1 VFEPATARTHDPRRL
16 GLGAAVIIAGYAI
29 VVALISAGVI
39 GDLVADD
46 VGPPPLVPRPIAL
59 GAMFMLPAAVAAI
72 GAVRRS
78 GPILTAAGVL
88 CLGQSFVAFSGV
100 TIPFV
105 VPAFLLLLILGAR
118 SPVTERPPR
127 ALAGALLVVALGIA
141 AWVAPAVLSETTCW
155 IARSTAD
162 GTITYTRIPVTD
174 TSTVGP
180 GEVAAG
186 CDGGDLT
193 FQGAGVAMVLWIGAV
208 AIAGLA
214 STGPSRPERQAD
226 GTA

>member
-1 VFEPATARTHDPRRL
+1 VTGRARDPRRL
-16 GLGAAVIIAGYAI
+16 GLGAAAIITGYAL

-39 GDLVADD
+39 GDLVSDD
-46 VGPPPLVPRPIAL
+46 VGPPPLIPRPLAL

-78 GPILTAAGVL
+78 GPILMAAGIL
-88 CLGQSFVAFSGV
+88 CLAQSFVAFSGV

-105 VPAFLLLLILGAR
+105 VPAFLLLILGAR
-118 SPVTERPPR
+118 SRVTETPSR

-155 IARSTAD
+155 IARSAAD
-162 GTITYTRIPVTD
+162 GTITYTRTPVTD
-174 TSTVGP
+174 ASTVGP

-193 FQGAGVAMVLWIGAV
+193 FEGAGVAMILWIGAV

-214 STGPSRPERQAD
+214 SMTPSRSGASAEGVA
-226 GTA
+226 